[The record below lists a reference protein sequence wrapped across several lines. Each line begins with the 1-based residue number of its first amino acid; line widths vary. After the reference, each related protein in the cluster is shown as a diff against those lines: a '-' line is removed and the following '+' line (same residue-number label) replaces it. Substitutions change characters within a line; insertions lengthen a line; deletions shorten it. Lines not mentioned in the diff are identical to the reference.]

1 MPRKHFRKY
10 LPSHARIREHPH
22 LGRLGTLLD
31 HPNLWHLNRRS
42 VAGGVAV
49 GMFAGL
55 IPGPVQMVSA
65 ALLAIPLRVN
75 LPVAMA
81 TTWYTNPLTIG
92 PLYVIAYA
100 IGSLFVDGGGSFAS
114 APDFD
119 LSHFGKYAL
128 AVARWTLGLG
138 KPLGIGLA
146 ILALLLALVG
156 WFAVWYGWRWYVV
169 AAWRRRSG
177 ARPARRI

>member
-10 LPSHARIREHPH
+10 LPSHASIRAHPH
-22 LGRLGTLLD
+22 WGRLGALLD

-55 IPGPVQMVSA
+55 IPGPVQMLSA

-100 IGSLFVDGGGSFAS
+100 IGSVFVDGGATLSS
-114 APDFD
+114 APPLD
-119 LSHFGKYAL
+119 LSNLWECAKAFAH
-128 AVARWTLGLG
+128 WTLGLG
-138 KPLGIGLA
+138 KPLGVGLV
-146 ILALLLALVG
+146 ILALLLAVAG

-169 AAWRRRSG
+169 AAWRRRS
-177 ARPARRI
+177 ARSI